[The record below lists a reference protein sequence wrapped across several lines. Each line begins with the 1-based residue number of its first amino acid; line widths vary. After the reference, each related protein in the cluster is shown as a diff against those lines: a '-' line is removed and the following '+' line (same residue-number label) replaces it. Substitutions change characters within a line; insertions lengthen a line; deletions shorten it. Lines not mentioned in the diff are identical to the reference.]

1 MEIKQS
7 STQKYERNSFK
18 YFLREIIQAYDLF
31 VCKRFV
37 FYSIIKKIAF
47 EMVHVTRKKLL
58 KHLPGFDG
66 KMNGHSTSNFTSLHF
81 IYQNLLD
88 LHVNN

>member
-37 FYSIIKKIAF
+37 FYSIITKITF

-58 KHLPGFDG
+58 KHL
-66 KMNGHSTSNFTSLHF
+66 
-81 IYQNLLD
+81 
-88 LHVNN
+88 HVRSRHAYEAILGQRYVLGPT